1 VAGEKGPDRRVREV
15 KELKATCD
23 LFVYPQQGRIASGGE
38 RYSPKI
44 REIKA
49 GFSMICTS

>member
-23 LFVYPQQGRIASGGE
+23 PFVHPQQGRIASDGE
-38 RYSPKI
+38 RCSPKI

-49 GFSMICTS
+49 GYNMICTS